1 MKEFKCI
8 DTSLAETLSK
18 SKPQGFLVSYSRVQY
33 NKNIACVSCVF
44 ITLEEKLK

>member
-1 MKEFKCI
+1 MKEFKRI
-8 DTSLAETLSK
+8 DASLTETLSK
-18 SKPQGFLVSYSRVQY
+18 GKHQGLLVSYSRVQY